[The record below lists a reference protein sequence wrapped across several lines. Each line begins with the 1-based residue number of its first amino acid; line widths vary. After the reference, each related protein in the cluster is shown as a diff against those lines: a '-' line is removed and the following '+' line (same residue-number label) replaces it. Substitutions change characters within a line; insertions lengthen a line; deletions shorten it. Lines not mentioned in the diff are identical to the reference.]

1 MPKKFE
7 TIDVFI
13 CLIYL
18 IHFLLMLFISPSRYA
33 FFVSTQ
39 SFQEMSIIIP
49 PLVFPYDCNTTGLLF
64 KAISRMI
71 RLKKAEIFLKQGD
84 LEGED
89 SGSVDV

>member
-1 MPKKFE
+1 MPKNFE
-7 TIDVFI
+7 TIDFFI

-33 FFVSTQ
+33 FFVSPQ
-39 SFQEMSIIIP
+39 SFQEMLIILP
-49 PLVFPYDCNTTGLLF
+49 VLLFPYNCNTTGLLL
-64 KAISRMI
+64 KAVSRMI

-89 SGSVDV
+89 SGSVDI